1 MASKLNKLL
10 ILIVLFIITIIA
22 CRYNNAKKF
31 INEKLLSNDFPYN
44 KIKTIY
50 NKYLGDV
57 MPVMNISSNEQP
69 VFYEKIEYSSIDAHD
84 DFIVL
89 TVENNYLVPAFYD
102 GVVVFVGNKDK
113 YKDLVIVNSKDVY
126 IYYFNINAKVEVY
139 DEIKKGEYVGF
150 TKDDKL
156 YLSFTKNNKV
166 LDYKEFIK

>member
-22 CRYNNAKKF
+22 CRYDNAKKF

-89 TVENNYLVPAFYD
+89 TVENNYHVPAFYD
-102 GVVVFVGNKDK
+102 GVVVFVGN
-113 YKDLVIVNSKDVY
+113 
-126 IYYFNINAKVEVY
+126 
-139 DEIKKGEYVGF
+139 
-150 TKDDKL
+150 
-156 YLSFTKNNKV
+156 
-166 LDYKEFIK
+166 

>member
-1 MASKLNKLL
+1 
-10 ILIVLFIITIIA
+10 
-22 CRYNNAKKF
+22 
-31 INEKLLSNDFPYN
+31 
-44 KIKTIY
+44 
-50 NKYLGDV
+50 

-89 TVENNYLVPAFYD
+89 TVENNCHVPAFYD